1 MLTVA
6 SIVLFVGCAGFFAQR
21 PPAPGGDADPRVVEI
36 YDVRDLALP
45 SALRRLVPR
54 ESEPA
59 AKERDG
65 AAAGAGSGADLAI
78 AKLLREQA
86 RSKEGGRDAVDSDL
100 AAWKLLETLV
110 QCVAARAGGPTTCQ
124 ANESGALVVHATR
137 DTHRVVDDLLK
148 SVRRSEDSLTVGLR
162 VLELDVAA
170 QALLEGFT
178 AGRADAANG
187 VTTAPTTAPVSSPTH
202 EELERLLAHPGT
214 RVLAA
219 PSVVTPELD
228 GFEVEIAVPTAY
240 VASLVVKSIEGIGT
254 VAEPVIKEARPGT
267 RVRGRCVEA
276 PGTFGAIGGAIGGA
290 APPFALRLEVEVA
303 ELKKPIAVEKT
314 ELGTIQLP
322 ELKRAMISTTV
333 AGAAERPLLIGGVPK
348 PAFDAVEATHRL
360 YVLVTVGAPKRG
372 G

>member
-6 SIVLFVGCAGFFAQR
+6 SIVLFAGCAGLFAQR
-21 PPAPGGDADPRVVEI
+21 PPAPGGDADPGYVEI

-54 ESEPA
+54 ENEPA
-59 AKERDG
+59 LQNRAG
-65 AAAGAGSGADLAI
+65 AAAGAGSGADAAI

-86 RSKEGGRDAVDSDL
+86 RSKEGERDAVTSDL

-110 QCVAARAGGPTTCQ
+110 QCVAARGGGPATCQ
-124 ANESGALVVHATR
+124 ANENGALVVHATR
-137 DTHRVVDDLLK
+137 DTHRAIDDLLK
-148 SVRRSEDSLTVGLR
+148 SVRRCDESLTVELR

-170 QALLEGFT
+170 QALLEGFA

-187 VTTAPTTAPVSSPTH
+187 VAAAPAGAPVTSPTQ
-202 EELERLLAHPGT
+202 EELERLLAHAGT

-240 VASLVVKSIEGIGT
+240 VASFVIHSIEGIGT
-254 VAEPVIKEARPGT
+254 VTEPVIKEARPGT

-276 PGTFGAIGGAIGGA
+276 PGANAAPGGA
-290 APPFALRLEVEVA
+290 APPFALALEVEVA
-303 ELKKPIAVEKT
+303 ELRKPIAVQKT
-314 ELGTIQLP
+314 GLGTIQLP

-348 PAFDAVEATHRL
+348 PAFDAEEATHRL
-360 YVLVTVGAPKRG
+360 YVLVTVGARRRG